1 MGRMRTLILLLIFLP
16 ASARADQAFQAHL
29 AAWGISFRELG
40 DFMLKGPV
48 APAVGGISEV
58 EATSGKRVLRIT
70 RIEGLGSEEARRYT
84 EEKRGEITSMYDRRP
99 DGYFPPQAKGQNC
112 SKDMKPVLKERTNGA
127 TEIKALLSMANQRL
141 VTGICI
147 KEQAKMRLI
156 MALAYCENQRVM
168 FDVRYF
174 SPLKGFSKKEENA
187 VLSLTCVKSAGP

>member
-1 MGRMRTLILLLIFLP
+1 MRPLILLLLFLP
-16 ASARADQAFQAHL
+16 GPAHGDQAFRGHL
-29 AAWGISFRELG
+29 AAWGISFGELG
-40 DFMLKGPV
+40 DFTLKGPV
-48 APAVGGISEV
+48 APAAGGISEV

-70 RIEGLGSEEARRYT
+70 RIEGLASAEARRYT
-84 EEKRGEITSMYDRRP
+84 EEKRSEITSMYDRRP

-127 TEIKALLSMANQRL
+127 TEVKALLTMANERL

-147 KEQAKMRLI
+147 KEQAKLRLI
-156 MALAYCENQRVM
+156 VALAYCEAQRVM